1 MQRKN
6 AHVREL
12 GPDDAPARGAPLP
25 PPGAASRLVMALKL
39 YFAASPAGAILGAAG
54 HTGSPANELLQ
65 PRQRCRQAIRAA
77 GHTITQVRPAEL
89 SGRCEKVPADKSFAE
104 IIAFMIGCIIVKEQT
119 IRGSVMSDEER
130 KLGCHWQRFLSISF
144 SLRNFTQE
152 IIWDSGMRGP
162 ERQVGRGGRRDKR
175 RLPIT

>member
-1 MQRKN
+1 
-6 AHVREL
+6 
-12 GPDDAPARGAPLP
+12 
-25 PPGAASRLVMALKL
+25 MALKL

-54 HTGSPANELLQ
+54 HTGSPANELVQ

-89 SGRCEKVPADKSFAE
+89 GGRCEKVPADKSFAE

-119 IRGSVMSDEER
+119 IRGSVMSGEER

-162 ERQVGRGGRRDKR
+162 GAAGGARGEARQTETTNYMSAR
-175 RLPIT
+175 T